1 MVEWAATV
9 LSGGYNQRLKIKK
22 EKMKKISAMEW
33 LENYPQK
40 LNNNNSGGNFI
51 VL

>member
-22 EKMKKISAMEW
+22 EEKI
-33 LENYPQK
+33 PQW
-40 LNNNNSGGNFI
+40 NG
-51 VL
+51 

>member
-22 EKMKKISAMEW
+22 EDKNLRNGMVRELSTKI
-33 LENYPQK
+33 K
-40 LNNNNSGGNFI
+40 
-51 VL
+51 